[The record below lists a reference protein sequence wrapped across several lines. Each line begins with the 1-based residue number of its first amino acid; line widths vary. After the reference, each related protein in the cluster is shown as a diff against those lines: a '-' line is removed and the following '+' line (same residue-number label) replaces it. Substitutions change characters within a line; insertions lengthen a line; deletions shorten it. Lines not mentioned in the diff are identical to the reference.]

1 LTATQPAPAPAAGLQ
16 GWRQYAA
23 QQLPLVTSASALVI
37 GAAANSVLGFL
48 YWWLAARQF
57 APQAVGVASAAISMM
72 NLLAHVGELGLGT
85 LLMGEISGFHR
96 GAMALISAALLF
108 ALTSSTLF
116 GLLYVLVAHQISQPL
131 GAIVGVPRGDVLFVA
146 GCALTGFIIV
156 LDQVYIGL
164 RRSLLQMWRN
174 VGFAVIKLAFLLAAA
189 FVLKQAVDEV
199 AILGTWVIAQ
209 ICSLLL
215 LTLVLSANRQTI
227 WRTPRFGKLRPLL
240 GYALAHHL
248 LNVVVQMPGFAL
260 PFVVT
265 VVLSPQIN
273 AAFYAG
279 WTLLN
284 MVLLVP
290 ASLTTVLFAL
300 GKFEPAALSSQIRL
314 SLALSTAIGAL
325 AGIGCLL
332 LSPFILGLFSPLYA
346 VLAGSSLRLL
356 GFGILGVMVKFHY
369 IAVQRLRNRVV
380 QAAAI
385 LGAGS
390 TLELVA
396 AVVGGRAGGLMGLTL
411 AWLLAVFVQAVI
423 MLPVVVRGARFGYAP
438 RSAAASSVQKP
449 PSTPPTSTP
458 TPFGET
464 RRPARADRLR
474 RFVAPDGGETGAPV
488 GGVPCE

>member
-1 LTATQPAPAPAAGLQ
+1 L
-16 GWRQYAA
+16 RQHAA
-23 QQLPLVTSASALVI
+23 QHLPLVTSAGALAI
-37 GAAANSVLGFL
+37 GATANSVLGFL

-72 NLLAHVGELGLGT
+72 NLLGHVGEFGLGT
-85 LLMGEISGFHR
+85 LLMGEIPRLPR
-96 GAMALISAALLF
+96 GAMALICAALLF
-108 ALTSSTLF
+108 ALMSSTLF
-116 GLLYVLVAHQISQPL
+116 GLFYVSVAHQMSQPL
-131 GAIVGVPRGDVLFVA
+131 GAIVGVPRGDVLFVV

-164 RRSLLQMWRN
+164 RRSPLQMWRN
-174 VGFAVIKLAFLLAAA
+174 VGFAVIKLAFLLVAA

-199 AILGTWVIAQ
+199 AIFGTWVLAQ

-215 LTLVLSANRQTI
+215 LTLVLLAGRKTI
-227 WRTPRFGKLRPLL
+227 WHAPRFGMLRPLL
-240 GYALAHHL
+240 RNALAHHL
-248 LNVVVQMPGFAL
+248 LNVVVQTPGFAL

-284 MVLLVP
+284 IVLLVP

-300 GKFEPAALSSQIRL
+300 GTFEPATLSSQIRF
-314 SLALSTAIGAL
+314 SLALSTTIGAF
-325 AGIGCLL
+325 AGIGFLV

-369 IAVQRLRNRVV
+369 IAVQRLRTRVV

-385 LGAGS
+385 LAAGS

-396 AVVGGRAGGLMGLTL
+396 AVAGGRMAGLIGLTL
-411 AWLLAVFVQAVI
+411 GWLLAVFVEAVI
-423 MLPVVVRGARFGYAP
+423 MLPVVVRGARFGYASG
-438 RSAAASSVQKP
+438 SAAASPVQMP
-449 PSTPPTSTP
+449 PSTSLTSTP
-458 TPFGET
+458 TSFRGTP
-464 RRPARADRLR
+464 RLPRSADQSRWV
-474 RFVAPDGGETGAPV
+474 VAPDDGTTGAPV